1 MQPVMLANV
10 IDETSV
16 LWRSVGLQLFLNHK
30 NLLVDSD
37 GETEDGVREGLGPA
51 PCGPGYINET
61 CTRWRETEAA
71 LQKPFIYEI
80 IMNAQLIHGFSLPC
94 VSNTLS

>member
-37 GETEDGVREGLGPA
+37 GEMEDDVREGLRPA
-51 PCGPGYINET
+51 LCRLGNINE
-61 CTRWRETEAA
+61 RHA
-71 LQKPFIYEI
+71 LGGERQMP
-80 IMNAQLIHGFSLPC
+80 
-94 VSNTLS
+94 LSRSHLFMK